1 MVLLKD
7 STLNHFLIQ
16 LRQRMIV
23 LAFKKDSDSQNNSRI
38 NFSKTSKEAQ
48 TTSNRNKEANL
59 KVVVQLKAR
68 FGVKVRWERKEMWL

>member
-16 LRQRMIV
+16 PRQRMIA

-38 NFSKTSKEAQ
+38 NFSKISKEVP
-48 TTSNRNKEANL
+48 TIFSRNREANS
-59 KVVVQLKAR
+59 KEVVQQKVK
-68 FGVKVRWERKEMWL
+68 FGVRVH

>member
-1 MVLLKD
+1 
-7 STLNHFLIQ
+7 
-16 LRQRMIV
+16 MIA

-59 KVVVQLKAR
+59 KAVVQLKAR
-68 FGVKVRWERKEMWL
+68 YGVKVRWERKEM